1 MNPVE
6 EYIERR
12 APEERPLWN
21 HIRFL
26 ILESG
31 EGITEGIK
39 YGLPFFMLHKRIWI
53 YLNPVKNGIDVSFM
67 DGVQF
72 QEGQHL
78 LRVDGRKRVGSY
90 RVHSVDS
97 INHEELG
104 LLIGAAH
111 NFKRRKA

>member
-6 EYIERR
+6 EYIERKP
-12 APEERPLWN
+12 PEERPLW
-21 HIRFL
+21 HHLRFL

-39 YGLPFFMLHKRIWI
+39 YGLPFFMHHKKIWI
-53 YLNPVKNGIDVSFM
+53 YLNPIKGGVDVSFM

-72 QEGQHL
+72 EGVQHL

-90 RVHSVDS
+90 RVHSVES
-97 INHEELG
+97 IVHEELE
-104 LLIGAAH
+104 LLIEAAH
-111 NFKRRKA
+111 EFKRNKS